1 MPIYLVQHAL
11 SLPKEKDSEQGI
23 SEEGRADAERIA
35 RVAKGYN
42 INVKKIQHSGKRR
55 ARQTAE
61 LFERVLMPTEGVESS
76 SGLNPLDDATEFAD
90 SLQSTSNCMIVSHL
104 PFLER
109 LTSWLII
116 GKTEHAVF
124 KFQNGGIV
132 CLDKSPEGEYWHI
145 RWTLMPKV
153 D

>member
-11 SLPKEKDSEQGI
+11 SVPKEMDSEQGI

-35 RVAKGYN
+35 SVAKGYN
-42 INVKKIQHSGKRR
+42 IRVDKIQHSRKKR

-61 LFERVLMPTEGVESS
+61 LFERLLKPKEGVETR
-76 SGLNPLDDATEFAD
+76 SGLNPLDDATEFAN
-90 SLQSTSNCMIVSHL
+90 SLQSTSNYMIVSHL

-116 GKTEHAVF
+116 GKTERAIF

-132 CLDKSPEGEYWHI
+132 CLDKTPEDKYWHI
-145 RWTLMPKV
+145 KWTLMPKV
-153 D
+153 G

>member
-23 SEEGRADAERIA
+23 SEAGQADAKRIA
-35 RVAKGYN
+35 NVAKAYN
-42 INVKKIQHSGKRR
+42 INVKKIQHSGKKR

-61 LFERVLMPTEGVESS
+61 LFERVLKPIEGVESS
-76 SGLNPLDDATEFAD
+76 SELNPLDDVTEFAD
-90 SLQSTSNCMIVSHL
+90 SLQSSSNRMVVSHL

-116 GKTEHAVF
+116 GKTEHTVF

-132 CLDKSPEGEYWHI
+132 CLDKSPKDEYWHI
-145 RWTLMPKV
+145 KWTLMPKV
-153 D
+153 G